1 MITVREVKTKKE
13 QRDFIRFP
21 LRLYKNNPYFVPLLY
36 ADEKKLFQSDY
47 MYYDQAKAVYYN
59 AYLDGKMVGRI
70 SGILQYAANE
80 KWQQKRVRFTRFDAI
95 DNQEVASALFQAIE
109 TWAKQEQMEEIVGPL
124 GFSDQDREGLLIEGF
139 SELSTF
145 EEQYNYPYYADL
157 IEGCGFQKEVDWVE
171 RKLKAPAVIDE
182 RIKRISD
189 LMLRKYKLHYGTAKN
204 TKEFL
209 NKYADQFFEI
219 AELTYRDLYAT
230 VPFTDRVKKELIQ
243 SFKLIID
250 LRYVAVLLDE
260 NEKVVCFGIAFPSI
274 GKALQKSGGRLSPL
288 TIFKLF
294 KSIRFPKIIDLG
306 LIGVLPEY
314 QNKGVST
321 ALIYKIMEMLSTGKV
336 AYAETN
342 LNLEDNVNIIN
353 QWKNFDSVQHKRR
366 RAYVKKI

>member
-1 MITVREVKTKKE
+1 M
-13 QRDFIRFP
+13 
-21 LRLYKNNPYFVPLLY
+21 
-36 ADEKKLFQSDY
+36 LFRS
-47 MYYDQAKAVYYN
+47 
-59 AYLDGKMVGRI
+59 
-70 SGILQYAANE
+70 
-80 KWQQKRVRFTRFDAI
+80 
-95 DNQEVASALFQAIE
+95 
-109 TWAKQEQMEEIVGPL
+109 
-124 GFSDQDREGLLIEGF
+124 
-139 SELSTF
+139 
-145 EEQYNYPYYADL
+145 
-157 IEGCGFQKEVDWVE
+157 
-171 RKLKAPAVIDE
+171 
-182 RIKRISD
+182 
-189 LMLRKYKLHYGTAKN
+189 
-204 TKEFL
+204 
-209 NKYADQFFEI
+209 
-219 AELTYRDLYAT
+219 
-230 VPFTDRVKKELIQ
+230 
-243 SFKLIID
+243 IID

>member
-1 MITVREVKTKKE
+1 MRSIGEEHDNGKRSQNEKE

-36 ADEKKLFQSDY
+36 ADEKKLFRSDY

-157 IEGCGFQKEVDWVE
+157 IEGYGFQKEVDWVE

-209 NKYADQFFEI
+209 NKYADQF
-219 AELTYRDLYAT
+219 L
-230 VPFTDRVKKELIQ
+230 
-243 SFKLIID
+243 
-250 LRYVAVLLDE
+250 
-260 NEKVVCFGIAFPSI
+260 
-274 GKALQKSGGRLSPL
+274 KSP
-288 TIFKLF
+288 
-294 KSIRFPKIIDLG
+294 
-306 LIGVLPEY
+306 
-314 QNKGVST
+314 N
-321 ALIYKIMEMLSTGKV
+321 
-336 AYAETN
+336 
-342 LNLEDNVNIIN
+342 
-353 QWKNFDSVQHKRR
+353 
-366 RAYVKKI
+366 